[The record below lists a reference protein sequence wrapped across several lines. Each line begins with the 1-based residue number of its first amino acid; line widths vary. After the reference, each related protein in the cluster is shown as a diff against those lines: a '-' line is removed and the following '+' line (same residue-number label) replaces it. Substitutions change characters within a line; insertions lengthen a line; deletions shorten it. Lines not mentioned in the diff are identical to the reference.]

1 VKPPAFRYVDPRSV
15 ADAVGHLQEHGGGA
29 KILAGGQSLLPLM
42 NLRLVRPQ
50 VVVDIN
56 RISALAYIRETDGVL
71 ALGALSRLHAVVGSD
86 AVTRRAPLLAQAA
99 AHVGHLAIRHR
110 GTIGGNLAHA
120 DPASE
125 IPAALLAL
133 EGQVVATGPRGAR
146 TIAAADLF
154 RGPLSSALDPTELLT
169 EVRVPITPPGCG
181 SVFLEVSRRAGDF
194 ALAGMGVLLQR
205 DGEQC
210 ARVRIAVCGVG
221 GTPLRM
227 REAERIL
234 ERSSVTED
242 TLRAAARAVEH
253 AVAPSDDTQASADY
267 RRHVAGVLTV
277 RAVREAWQRA
287 GREGR

>member
-1 VKPPAFRYVDPRSV
+1 
-15 ADAVGHLQEHGGGA
+15 
-29 KILAGGQSLLPLM
+29 M
-42 NLRLVRPQ
+42 NLRLVRPP
-50 VVVDIN
+50 VVIDIN
-56 RISALAYIRETDGVL
+56 RISALAYIRETAGVL
-71 ALGALSRLHAVVGSD
+71 ALGALCRLHAVAGSD
-86 AVTRRAPLLAQAA
+86 AVTRRAPLLAEAA

-133 EGQVVATGPRGAR
+133 EGEVVATGPRGER

-169 EVRVPITPPGCG
+169 EVRVPITPSGCG
-181 SVFLEVSRRAGDF
+181 SVFLEGSRRAGDF
-194 ALAGMGVLLQR
+194 ALAGG
-205 DGEQC
+205 QC
-210 ARVRIAVCGVG
+210 ARVRIGVCGVG
-221 GTPLRM
+221 NTPLRM

-234 ERSSVTED
+234 ERSGVTED
-242 TLRAAARAVEH
+242 ALRAAARAVEQ

-277 RAVREAWQRA
+277 RAVAQAWQRA
-287 GREGR
+287 GPEGR